1 MINRIFYILTGL
13 LFVSTLMRAQT
24 DDSFRVDDSIYY
36 PKILSEEDSLYYVA
50 LSDTMGPSRSSSTG
64 DDMQDPIV
72 AGSYS
77 TDFYYRNSQNTYFF
91 THKYGRSTR
100 DVFHRFELTVS
111 MNVTVTHEDSEITDT
126 YMYLLDSNGTLI
138 ASNDDYGGEGHCSN
152 TRHSFIRS
160 QLPPGTYY
168 IVSEGYREEGYITV
182 YITGNTSG
190 GFNYPSIPST
200 YSTEPGTAVGGMGAT
215 FSVSPMGGATFS
227 IPIEMPQGVGGLQPQ
242 LSIVYNSQSGNGMCG
257 YGANLAGLSVITRGP
272 KDIYHD
278 GQAQGMKYLADDAL
292 YLDGVRLILADG
304 YTAGQ
309 EGAVYHPESDPFTS
323 VITHVNT
330 TTNRIWFELQGSD
343 GVLCYYGN
351 QDNSCLYYT
360 ETNEKKIYSW
370 YFCHLRQPTGNYITY
385 DYTNVNSNQDDNCV
399 YPYVIS
405 YGKNWDHYDSFY
417 NAIYF
422 TYENRDDIIPLVIG
436 GHKCWMTKRLETV
449 TTQTGANRYR
459 TYTLNYNTTGDG
471 TAYKYSRL
479 VSVTEK
485 NSQNESLP
493 ATKLNWT
500 YLPSIGYSCNSLS
513 VEEPSNL
520 GNGVTFPFNNQ
531 TLLSGDLNNDG
542 LTDIIGIGTVAV
554 PNANGGYDYK
564 TYAYFYYASR
574 TSSGEISYNSGQNFV
589 LPPSFDYSIM
599 EAHLKS
605 LAIIDLDG
613 DGTNELFVPYYTQ
626 AGAGNGTVYIYVVGQ
641 NYPIYQYW
649 GYGLY
654 GSTKP
659 LFTTGD
665 INNDG
670 RSDIILME
678 TTANNGQYPI
688 RVLQYN
694 PGFIYGNTNPD
705 HGLFNTSVTT
715 GLSLAS
721 TPKQIYL
728 TDMNGNGLKDL
739 FVICDNHYVVY
750 WNQGCGISAT
760 SFSDSFKTTDVN
772 VGYQWM
778 TTAGDFNGDGLLDV
792 LTNATGSS
800 GWFFNIN
807 NGDGTFSR
815 MQACTLGLYDQSFTS
830 YDDSQFHCDVMDFDG
845 DGRSDVVITKAMYT
859 RQSDLFGEWGVFNK
873 TYTYWMRSTGTTLDY
888 VCHATS
894 KRAADALS
902 NKYITGDFDGDGH
915 MELINYGYDCV
926 NGEDSDTDPVW
937 RIYNNSSLTAQSGKV
952 TSVTGDFG
960 ATTSITYST
969 LADNTV
975 YTRGVSDTYPA
986 PRYTIPLNV
995 VKQTVQNNGAAGSLT
1010 TRYSYEGLKIH
1021 LRGHGMLG
1029 YSKTTANCTTTG
1041 ISIESG
1047 VSQWDTA
1054 HYIPKVTFSNT
1065 IIGSDYAQTINTL
1078 TVTDTYKA
1086 NHKIY
1091 FAYPSQSVD
1100 TDMDGNSVTINRSY
1114 DNAHGYLNS
1123 ETATYSATMYRS
1135 VVYSD
1140 YTQTS
1145 KGVYL
1150 PKTITTS
1157 QKHSD
1162 DNTPFSTTDT
1172 CTYDLTTG
1180 AVLIRVQNVG
1190 SSKPLTTQ
1198 YTYDLFGNLTSQV
1211 STGSGVAACTTYY
1224 TYDATN
1230 RFPVAI
1236 YTSPASSV
1244 TKYTYDV
1251 WGNVLTETDS
1261 ISTTVH
1267 NKVTNTYD
1275 YWGNLVRTQLPDGKE
1290 ITYTRGWNNNTS
1302 QRWYVLE
1309 QGTVRPWVKTW
1320 YDNQGREVKTVS
1332 VGAKDISVVNTTT
1345 FNNKGLAVA
1354 RTSTEGNLSLSY
1366 SYTYDSRGRL
1376 TRETAPGNRTVNYQY
1391 GNRSV
1396 TATENGS
1403 RTTTKTFDAWGNLK
1417 TVTAPISGITNT
1429 YASSG
1434 GIKTSVSGGATWTF
1448 GYDDRGNRSSL
1459 SDPDAG
1465 TTTYTFDALGRE
1477 IQRVDARGIVF
1488 GITYD
1493 YLGRVTSE
1501 TAGNQTTTY
1510 TYGTSGTGKM
1520 RLTLVSDDV
1529 WVKGYSYDALG
1540 RIIQETI
1547 RDRYD
1552 YLSYKKRTNQ
1562 YDSNSLLT
1570 GRTYSNDSYQDGS
1583 SISYSYDAYGNCT
1596 AINGGEG
1603 ALVWSLTGN
1612 TGTTMTS
1619 SVTLDNTTPYVRTT
1633 QLDGYG
1639 NLQSRITT
1647 RGNSTLQNDSYAFS
1661 ALTGNL
1667 TSRTLT
1673 GSQAQ
1678 TFSYDNVDRLTGVFV
1693 GNNNQMTVS
1702 YAANGNISS
1711 KTDMGLYSYN
1721 SNSKPHAVD
1730 YILPPD
1736 NRPESEQYIEYNDW
1750 GKATDVFY
1758 YVGNDFYHLE
1768 MDYGPDRQHV
1778 SDRLLRN
1785 DTILYYRFC
1794 WDEYERMYWNG
1805 NQHTYYWIEAPD
1817 GLAGMFGLVYG
1828 QYNDGAIPFVAMT
1841 DHLGSLTALYNQY
1854 GNKTLGLAYDVWGRR
1869 TFTMNSMTQIKRG
1882 FTGHGHIDELGLINM
1897 GGRVYDPLQGRF
1909 LSPDNYIQLP
1919 DNPQNYNRYS
1929 YCLNNPLK
1937 YTDPDGE
1944 SWLIAG
1950 IAAFL
1955 LLTEEGYNIQK
1966 AISPIALHLDV
1977 HLGTHQLGLGYD
1989 VSVGRPTIFPIS
2001 YRNHYGETYYWKTY
2015 GGNSGWEY
2023 REGGEWGLQGSL
2035 LGVPYHINISGTK
2048 FTGINSQITN
2058 LVTLSM
2064 LPFRRTT
2071 YENDTQMYVKLPG
2084 VPEYDGGDRYRTAA
2098 VSIKRGPFTLQTNL
2112 HTGMAG
2118 GEKGYLWAGKGTSE
2132 DPQHFDGGDIDEQ
2145 HHGVL
2150 SLGIG
2155 PIRLGWDSE
2164 GIRHTFQN
2172 RLAHDHLWKYNYGS
2186 EYAWVRVIGRDPSFF
2201 FYIGSSIGN
2210 TMW

>member
-1 MINRIFYILTGL
+1 MINRFFYILTGL

-50 LSDTMGPSRSSSTG
+50 LSDSMGPSRSSSTG
-64 DDMQDPIV
+64 DDMQNPIV

-91 THKYGRSTR
+91 THKYGRSTM

-138 ASNDDYGGEGHCSN
+138 ALNDDYSGEGHCSN

-168 IVSEGYREEGYITV
+168 IVSEGYLLNGNITV
-182 YITGNTSG
+182 NITGNTSG

-215 FSVSPMGGATFS
+215 FGVSPMGGATCS

-257 YGANLAGLSVITRGP
+257 YGANLAGLSAITRGP

-309 EGAVYHPESDPFTS
+309 DGAVYHPESDPFTS

-370 YFCHLRQPTGNYITY
+370 YICHLRQPTGNYITY

-399 YPYVIS
+399 YPFVIS

-436 GHKCWMTKRLETV
+436 GHKCWMTKRLKTV
-449 TTQTGANRYR
+449 TTQTGDNRYR

-479 VSVTEK
+479 VSVTEM

-500 YLPSIGYSCNSLS
+500 YLPGPNYYSSFPVIQNM
-513 VEEPSNL
+513 PSPA
-520 GNGVTFPFNNQ
+520 VDINNQ
-531 TLLSGDLNNDG
+531 NFAVCDLNGDG
-542 LTDIIGIGTVAV
+542 IEDIIGYGKTSNTNDKKLYLYKYMSLVG
-554 PNANGGYDYK
+554 PNGGNVSFTD
-564 TYAYFYYASR
+564 TVRGS
-574 TSSGEISYNSGQNFV
+574 IM
-589 LPPSFDYSIM
+589 PSYSIISGNYYSDYYYQ
-599 EAHLKS
+599 ALS
-605 LAIIDLDG
+605 LSGAGGSCAIDYDG
-613 DGTNELFVPYYTQ
+613 DGNKEVMIGHRYRCLGGDFISGDTIENHIEFLM
-626 AGAGNGTVYIYVVGQ
+626 AGEDYHMCYGTLLTKDCL
-641 NYPIYQYW
+641 P
-649 GYGLY
+649 LY
-654 GSTKP
+654 CAA
-659 LFTTGD
+659 D
-665 INNDG
+665 IDNDG
-670 RSDIILME
+670 RTDIVVVETGFWLGNIVKMHILSSSISPDDY
-678 TTANNGQYPI
+678 TYNGMGI
-688 RVLQYN
+688 VISNSLDYN
-694 PGFIYGNTNPD
+694 
-705 HGLFNTSVTT
+705 LC
-715 GLSLAS
+715 LAS
-721 TPKQIYL
+721 TPKRLYLSDMDWDGL
-728 TDMNGNGLKDL
+728 TDM
-739 FVICDNHYVVY
+739 FVIYNNGYDILWNRGGPISSSNTLFINSLANSDCHHY
-750 WNQGCGISAT
+750 GT
-760 SFSDSFKTTDVN
+760 SLGDS
-772 VGYQWM
+772 WM

-800 GWFFNIN
+800 GWLFNIN

-830 YDDSQFHCDVMDFDG
+830 NDDSRFHCDVMDFDG
-845 DGRSDVVITKAMYT
+845 DGRDDVVITKAMYT
-859 RQSDLFGEWGVFNK
+859 TNSTIEH

-888 VCHATS
+888 VCNATS
-894 KRAADALS
+894 YRAADALS

-937 RIYNNSSLTAQSGKV
+937 RIYNNNSLTAQSGKV

-1010 TRYSYEGLKIH
+1010 TRFSYEGFKIH
-1021 LRGHGMLG
+1021 LRGRGMLG
-1029 YSKTTANCTTTG
+1029 FSKTTANCTTTG
-1041 ISIESG
+1041 VSVESG

-1054 HYIPKVTFSNT
+1054 HYIPKVTFSST
-1065 IIGSDYAQTINTL
+1065 IIGSDYSQAINTT
-1078 TVTDTYKA
+1078 TVIDTYNA

-1100 TDMDGNSVTINRSY
+1100 TDMDGNIVTTNRSY
-1114 DNAHGYLNS
+1114 NNAHGYLNT
-1123 ETATYSATMYRS
+1123 ETATYGTGMYRTA
-1135 VVYSD
+1135 VYSD
-1140 YTQTS
+1140 YIRTS

-1150 PKTITTS
+1150 PKTITTT

-1162 DNTPFSTTDT
+1162 DNTAFSTTDT

-1180 AVLIRVQNVG
+1180 SVLKRVQNVG

-1211 STGSGVAACTTYY
+1211 STGSGVTACTTFY
-1224 TYDATN
+1224 TYDVTN
-1230 RFPVAI
+1230 RFPAAI

-1267 NKVTNTYD
+1267 NTVTNTYD
-1275 YWGNLVRTQLPDGKE
+1275 YWGNLVRTQMPDGKVV
-1290 ITYTRGWNNNTS
+1290 TYTKGWNNNTS

-1320 YDNQGREVKTVS
+1320 YDNQGREVKTES
-1332 VGAKDISVVNTTT
+1332 VGAKDVSIVNTTT
-1345 FNNKGLAVA
+1345 YNNKGLVA
-1354 RTSTEGNLSLSY
+1354 SSTNSTGNLTLSY
-1366 SYTYDSRGRL
+1366 SYTYDPRFRLSQETDPGGRTL
-1376 TRETAPGNRTVNYQY
+1376 NYQY
-1391 GNRSV
+1391 GNRSMSV
-1396 TATENGS
+1396 TENGS
-1403 RTTTKTFDAWGNLK
+1403 RTTTKTFDAWGNVK
-1417 TVTAPISGITNT
+1417 TVTAPVSGITNT
-1429 YASSG
+1429 YASNG
-1434 GIKTSVSGGATWTF
+1434 GIKTTSSGGATWTF
-1448 GYDDRGNRSSL
+1448 GYDDRGNRNSL

-1477 IQRVDARGIVF
+1477 IQHVDARGIVF

-1501 TAGNQTTTY
+1501 SAGSQTTTY

-1520 RLTLVSDDV
+1520 RLTVESDGI
-1529 WVKGYSYDALG
+1529 WVKSYSYDALG
-1540 RIIQETI
+1540 RVIQETI
-1547 RDRYD
+1547 RSKED
-1552 YLSYKKRTNQ
+1552 YSSYRIRTNQ
-1562 YDSNSLLT
+1562 YNAYSQLT
-1570 GRTYSNDSYQDGS
+1570 GRSYNGGS
-1583 SISYSYDAYGNCT
+1583 SLGYTYDAYGNCIT
-1596 AINGGEG
+1596 INGGDG

-1612 TGTTMTS
+1612 TGNTVTS
-1619 SVTLDNTTPYVRTT
+1619 SVTLDNTTPYVRST

-1639 NLQSRITT
+1639 FMQSQVTT
-1647 RGNSTLQNDSYAFS
+1647 RGNSTLQNDCYVFS
-1661 ALTGNL
+1661 AQTGNL

-1673 GSQAQ
+1673 GGQTQ
-1678 TFSYDNVDRLTGVFV
+1678 TFSYDNVDRLTGVSV
-1693 GNNNQMTVS
+1693 GNSNQLSLT
-1702 YAANGNISS
+1702 YAANGNIST

-1736 NRPESEQYIEYNDW
+1736 NRPESEQYIE
-1750 GKATDVFY
+1750 
-1758 YVGNDFYHLE
+1758 
-1768 MDYGPDRQHV
+1768 
-1778 SDRLLRN
+1778 
-1785 DTILYYRFC
+1785 
-1794 WDEYERMYWNG
+1794 
-1805 NQHTYYWIEAPD
+1805 
-1817 GLAGMFGLVYG
+1817 
-1828 QYNDGAIPFVAMT
+1828 
-1841 DHLGSLTALYNQY
+1841 
-1854 GNKTLGLAYDVWGRR
+1854 
-1869 TFTMNSMTQIKRG
+1869 
-1882 FTGHGHIDELGLINM
+1882 
-1897 GGRVYDPLQGRF
+1897 
-1909 LSPDNYIQLP
+1909 
-1919 DNPQNYNRYS
+1919 
-1929 YCLNNPLK
+1929 
-1937 YTDPDGE
+1937 
-1944 SWLIAG
+1944 
-1950 IAAFL
+1950 
-1955 LLTEEGYNIQK
+1955 
-1966 AISPIALHLDV
+1966 
-1977 HLGTHQLGLGYD
+1977 
-1989 VSVGRPTIFPIS
+1989 
-2001 YRNHYGETYYWKTY
+2001 
-2015 GGNSGWEY
+2015 
-2023 REGGEWGLQGSL
+2023 
-2035 LGVPYHINISGTK
+2035 
-2048 FTGINSQITN
+2048 
-2058 LVTLSM
+2058 
-2064 LPFRRTT
+2064 
-2071 YENDTQMYVKLPG
+2071 
-2084 VPEYDGGDRYRTAA
+2084 
-2098 VSIKRGPFTLQTNL
+2098 
-2112 HTGMAG
+2112 
-2118 GEKGYLWAGKGTSE
+2118 
-2132 DPQHFDGGDIDEQ
+2132 
-2145 HHGVL
+2145 
-2150 SLGIG
+2150 
-2155 PIRLGWDSE
+2155 
-2164 GIRHTFQN
+2164 
-2172 RLAHDHLWKYNYGS
+2172 
-2186 EYAWVRVIGRDPSFF
+2186 
-2201 FYIGSSIGN
+2201 
-2210 TMW
+2210 